1 MKAKKIKEEIPG
13 KSKTSCLIHL
23 SFVEVKLRKKI
34 LPIQSV
40 VIWHS
45 QEHSQVLFGNQ
56 ACKYMKISPN
66 DENKN

>member
-40 VIWHS
+40 MIDLAFTRALPSAVWKPS
-45 QEHSQVLFGNQ
+45 L
-56 ACKYMKISPN
+56 
-66 DENKN
+66 